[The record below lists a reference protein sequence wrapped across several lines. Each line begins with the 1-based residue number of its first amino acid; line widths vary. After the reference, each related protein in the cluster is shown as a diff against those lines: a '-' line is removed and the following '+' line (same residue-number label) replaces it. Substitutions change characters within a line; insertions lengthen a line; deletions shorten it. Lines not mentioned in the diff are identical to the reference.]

1 MSRFTE
7 NPDEIVLKDVEMF
20 HLESMNEPFYRFFAI
35 DYFATGEG
43 KSYWLMIC
51 RNYPFIGDKDR
62 QKDKFVNFIGM
73 GAEYYMHGFDE
84 LTEEEFMEK
93 YDTMIPHHVKVQVHR
108 RDQPMFTWQQHL
120 HINYC

>member
-1 MSRFTE
+1 MT
-7 NPDEIVLKDVEMF
+7 
-20 HLESMNEPFYRFFAI
+20 EPFYRFFAI

-51 RNYPFIGDKDR
+51 RNYPLIDDKDH

-93 YDTMIPHHVKVQVHR
+93 YAKLIPEHVKVQVYR

-120 HINYC
+120 HVNYS